1 MAVVGALGL
10 VGMMLKNGIVLVD
23 EIRLQLDR
31 SQDYNEAIIEASK
44 SRMRPVMLASL
55 TTVLGMV
62 PLLFDDMFSSM
73 VSTIMGGLVAG
84 TFIVLIIIPVLYSL
98 CFFPTNKKNDK
109 SMNKFFLLSLFA
121 VMFVACS
128 DSSDEEDCLMSA
140 PRLVNVTHMEYIDPI
155 MHCKED
161 NNIPYEV
168 SYNYYDKLS
177 VHGTNPNVHWGD
189 IPLPAGSD
197 LLVKQFPTLSH
208 VLSNLVIRFRVIT
221 KEYPEEFLEKWEH

>member
-44 SRMRPVMLASL
+44 LRMRPVMLASL

-73 VSTIMGGLVAG
+73 ASTIMGGLVAG

-98 CFFPTNKKNDK
+98 CFFPTNKK
-109 SMNKFFLLSLFA
+109 M
-121 VMFVACS
+121 
-128 DSSDEEDCLMSA
+128 
-140 PRLVNVTHMEYIDPI
+140 I
-155 MHCKED
+155 
-161 NNIPYEV
+161 
-168 SYNYYDKLS
+168 
-177 VHGTNPNVHWGD
+177 
-189 IPLPAGSD
+189 
-197 LLVKQFPTLSH
+197 
-208 VLSNLVIRFRVIT
+208 NL
-221 KEYPEEFLEKWEH
+221 